1 MYLPG
6 LSLLR
11 DELEIV
17 IATSSRPTI
26 GLMRTGLCITTFSA
40 RIAAACSGV
49 GGPASR
55 SLRKGCITG
64 FLSHTDCSIFSA
76 DAPAGLGARC
86 RSPCA
91 IHRPSKPTQNSSEPV
106 LGPDP

>member
-6 LSLLR
+6 LSLLW

-17 IATSSRPTI
+17 IATSSRATI

-55 SLRKGCITG
+55 SLRNGCMTG
-64 FLSHTDCSIFSA
+64 LLPTQAVRTQDFGAGGIGNAMSVAMRHPSDVWTHSRIIRN
-76 DAPAGLGARC
+76 GLG
-86 RSPCA
+86 
-91 IHRPSKPTQNSSEPV
+91 
-106 LGPDP
+106 